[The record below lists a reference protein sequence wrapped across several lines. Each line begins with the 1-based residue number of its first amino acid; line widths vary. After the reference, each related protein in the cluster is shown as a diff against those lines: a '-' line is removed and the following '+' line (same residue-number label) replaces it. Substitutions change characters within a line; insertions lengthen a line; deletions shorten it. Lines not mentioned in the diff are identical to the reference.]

1 MTVYSPIILLQI
13 QKKWIFRVAALEF
26 DGFFGQ
32 FWKKGMKI
40 THMINVDFNGETAR
54 NSKGD

>member
-13 QKKWIFRVAALEF
+13 QKKRIFRVAALSF
-26 DGFFGQ
+26 GSFFGQ
-32 FWKKGMKI
+32 FWKKGVKI
-40 THMINVDFNGETAR
+40 IHMINVGFNGETAR